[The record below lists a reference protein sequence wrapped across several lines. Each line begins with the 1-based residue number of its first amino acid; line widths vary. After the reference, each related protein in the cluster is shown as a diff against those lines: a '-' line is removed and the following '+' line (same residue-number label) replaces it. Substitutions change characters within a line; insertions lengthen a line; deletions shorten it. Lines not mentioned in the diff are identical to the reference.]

1 MRIDSCRKCGKTL
14 EVNKKCTICNKAN
27 EFFCHNCGCVTIEQI
42 HSQCMLIERSHRL
55 EIPMR
60 KTK

>member
-14 EVNKKCTICNKAN
+14 EVNKKCNICNNAN
-27 EFFCHNCGCVTIEQI
+27 AFFCHNCGYVTIEQI
-42 HSQCMLIERSHRL
+42 HSQCMLIERSHML
-55 EIPMR
+55 EIPTN